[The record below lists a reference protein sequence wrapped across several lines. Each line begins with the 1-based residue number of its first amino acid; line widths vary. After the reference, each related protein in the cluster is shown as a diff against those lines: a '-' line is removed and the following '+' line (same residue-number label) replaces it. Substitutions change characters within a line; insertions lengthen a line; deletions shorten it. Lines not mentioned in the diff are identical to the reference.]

1 MLGSQLQDSAVH
13 RTHSCDV
20 ELVDVVVSATEP
32 ELMRTAQSG
41 GGGASGSVTPPTTH
55 QYYGTVEVSRER
67 KTVIV
72 CTLVVALFLFSFV
85 VLFLLPGGR
94 AE

>member
-32 ELMRTAQSG
+32 ELLRAAHSG
-41 GGGASGSVTPPTTH
+41 VGGSVTPPTTH

-67 KTVIV
+67 RTIIV
-72 CTLVVALFLFSFV
+72 CALIVSLFLFSFV

>member
-32 ELMRTAQSG
+32 ELLRATHS
-41 GGGASGSVTPPTTH
+41 GGASGSVTPPTTH

-67 KTVIV
+67 RTIIV
-72 CTLVVALFLFSFV
+72 CALIVSLFLFSFV